1 VAWSGRVFITGALG
15 FIGGALAERFRSLGA
30 EVRGVDLHADP
41 AAGVVA
47 GDVAVP
53 GPWQGHADGSD
64 LVVHTAAVVSLRP
77 GGAAFW
83 HSNVAGTRHAL
94 DAAVGAG
101 ASRFLHLSSVTVFGF
116 DFPDGVD
123 ERHPVRPN
131 GVPYVDTKVASEQV
145 VLQAHAEG
153 ELECT
158 VVRPGDVW
166 GPRSRPWTVIPVEE
180 IRRRRFI
187 LPAMGRGTFSPVYID
202 NLVDGIVLAA
212 TRDEGAGRVFS
223 LTDGAGIETREFF
236 GCYARMLGRRGLPV
250 APTAVVRALA
260 RAGGLFSR
268 DSEVTPS
275 AVDYLARRGT
285 YSIERARSMLGYA
298 PAVQL
303 EDGMARS
310 EAWLRTEGL
319 LG

>member
-1 VAWSGRVFITGALG
+1 MGEPGRVFITGALG

-30 EVRGVDLHADP
+30 EVRGVDLRADP

-53 GPWQGHADGSD
+53 GSWQDHAEGSD

-77 GGAAFW
+77 GGSEFW
-83 HSNVAGTRHAL
+83 HANVAGTRHAL
-94 DAAVGAG
+94 DAAARAG

-145 VLQAHAEG
+145 VLQAHADG
-153 ELECT
+153 EIACT

-166 GPRSRPWTVIPVEE
+166 GPRSRPWTAIPVEE
-180 IRRRRFI
+180 IRRRRFV
-187 LPAMGRGTFSPVYID
+187 LPAMGRGVFSPVYID
-202 NLVDGIVLAA
+202 NLVDGIGLAA

-223 LTDGAGIETREFF
+223 LTDGPGIETREFF
-236 GCYARMLGRRGLPV
+236 GSYGRMLGRRGVPV

-260 RAGGLFSR
+260 RANSLFAR
-268 DSEVTPS
+268 ESEVTPS

-285 YSIERARSMLGYA
+285 YSIERARSVLGYE

-303 EDGMARS
+303 EEGMARS

>member
-1 VAWSGRVFITGALG
+1 
-15 FIGGALAERFRSLGA
+15 
-30 EVRGVDLHADP
+30 VDLRADP
-41 AAGVVA
+41 ERGVVA

-53 GPWQGHADGSD
+53 GDWQRQAEGSD

-94 DAAVGAG
+94 DAAVRAG
-101 ASRFLHLSSVTVFGF
+101 ASRFLHFSSVTVFGF

-153 ELECT
+153 ELACT

-166 GPRSRPWTVIPVEE
+166 GPRSRPWTAIPVEE
-180 IRRRRFI
+180 IRRRRFV
-187 LPAMGRGTFSPVYID
+187 LPAMGRGIFSPVYID
-202 NLVDGIVLAA
+202 NLVDGVVLAA
-212 TRDEGAGRVFS
+212 TRDEAVGRVFS

-236 GCYARMLGRRGLPV
+236 GRYARMLGRRGVPV
-250 APTAVVRALA
+250 APTSVVRALA
-260 RAGGLFSR
+260 RVNSLVTTA
-268 DSEVTPS
+268 SEVTPS
-275 AVDYLARRGT
+275 AADYLARRGT
-285 YSIERARSMLGYA
+285 YSIERARSELGYE
-298 PAVQL
+298 PRIRL
-303 EDGMARS
+303 EEGMARS
-310 EAWLRTEGL
+310 EAWLRAEGL